1 MEGIIHDSNLKGII
15 PRSVE
20 ALFEG
25 VGEADENIEF
35 TFKVSYIEI
44 YMEKIRDLLDDTRL
58 KVNLA
63 VREDKI
69 KGLYVAGVTEEYVT
83 SVPELLDIMAK
94 GSTNRATAATGMN
107 EGSSRSHSVFTVT
120 VTQRNVTNNGSKSGK
135 LVLVDLAGSE
145 TVKKTGASGQQL
157 EEAKTINKSLSALGG
172 VINALTDEK
181 NTHIPYR
188 DSKLTRLL
196 QDSLGGNSKTVLI
209 VAVSP
214 SSFNASETI
223 STLRFGT
230 RAKSIQN
237 KVTIN
242 QTRTVDELEA
252 LLSKAE
258 KLLEIKDIEI
268 LNLKSRKSVSGT
280 TTEEL
285 DKENETLSEL
295 YEKIKLLT
303 SDLDD
308 ERNESSR
315 KDQENAALLSKLK
328 EKELNLAEASQLI
341 VDSHSHYESLR
352 EKYEVV
358 LREKL
363 DLASQVESDKISFT
377 SEISKIK
384 FDLQEIEVSNETL
397 RYENAQLK
405 AEIKEMS
412 GDTMDSRLP
421 KPPSNVNS
429 SKSAIPLP
437 APDSNSQPSISVS
450 VNEQTSNTETSST
463 HIFNKISP
471 TLNDLNEYLFESN
484 GAATFVSINQ
494 QRLEEQFKNICERF
508 AIADEPAKHLRDIIN
523 IIVVKLDNILSSYV
537 SQTEVLS
544 KLRSDYGKRVKDMEM
559 QRGRLEGDLEIRTKK
574 VRISFL

>member
-429 SKSAIPLP
+429 AKSAIPLP